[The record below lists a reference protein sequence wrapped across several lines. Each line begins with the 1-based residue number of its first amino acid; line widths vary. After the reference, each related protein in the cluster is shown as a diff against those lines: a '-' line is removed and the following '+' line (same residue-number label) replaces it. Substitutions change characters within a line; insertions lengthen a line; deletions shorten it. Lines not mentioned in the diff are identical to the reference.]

1 MAIPIAESVLEAQQ
15 HLIQVLDTRLPGELS
30 SAESSDYPLPAPEV
44 FIEAR
49 PENWVQDWRNL
60 NVDEAAVWVHP
71 FDPTQTTQA
80 YSGDMT
86 QYNYEQAAT
95 FAAAAILRERS
106 GEDLPEIRQN
116 LNNTPSRQIQWNEW
130 MRRRGERYKG
140 AIIDALTKGATDGYH
155 VDDLVI
161 SEHDAEVQD
170 KDRMGRVVLAVVI
183 VEFTQ
188 DVTVQ
193 AQ

>member
-30 SAESSDYPLPAPEV
+30 SAESSDYPLPAPEA

-49 PENWVQDWRNL
+49 PENWVEDWRNL
-60 NVDEAAVWVHP
+60 NIDESAVWVHP

-80 YSGDMT
+80 YSGDTT

-140 AIIDALTKGATDGYH
+140 SIINALTKGATDGYH